1 MDDFQGTQMDN
12 SQFPRRTYLITQ
24 SQADP
29 SKFPSQQ
36 EFGKCIKTH
45 FSKGSEKVKVQ
56 NWACSLEKHQ
66 SVYYHVAMKL
76 TGSKRWKSA
85 NESITSSEGTVI
97 NMITTTLL
105 INASPRKMH
114 HSTTIHITL
123 IWKIYPPHQPKSHAK
138 LTGTLENPSPLTPLQ
153 LQKHL
158 PKSCQVQ
165 KVNPST
171 SPDQKSAN
179 LW

>member
-66 SVYYHVAMKL
+66 SVQYHVALKL

-114 HSTTIHITL
+114 HSTTINITL

-171 SPDQKSAN
+171 SLD
-179 LW
+179 

>member
-1 MDDFQGTQMDN
+1 MDDFQSTQMAN
-12 SQFPRRTYLITQ
+12 SWLPSRTYLITY
-24 SQADP
+24 SQGDRL
-29 SKFPSQQ
+29 KFPSQQ

-45 FSKGSEKVKVQ
+45 FNKGSEKIKVQ

-66 SVYYHVAMKL
+66 SVYYHVALKL

-105 INASPRKMH
+105 IKTSPRKMH
-114 HSTTIHITL
+114 HSTTVNITL

-138 LTGTLENPSPLTPLQ
+138 FTGTLGNPSPLTPLQ
-153 LQKHL
+153 LQNHL
-158 PKSCQVQ
+158 PKSCQAQ

-171 SPDQKSAN
+171 SPD
-179 LW
+179 

>member
-66 SVYYHVAMKL
+66 SVQYHVALKL

-114 HSTTIHITL
+114 HSTTINITL
-123 IWKIYPPHQPKSHAK
+123 IWKIYPLHQPKSHAK

-171 SPDQKSAN
+171 SPDQKSVN